1 MTEEKAINALSRR
14 TVLKS
19 LAAAGAAGAG
29 SLLGAPTIWAQTI
42 KDVSLTHVG
51 PSYSIFPDIAAQA
64 SADLGFKVEMQNAW
78 TDAIMA
84 RVVGQPDTIDIADLE
99 FWALRRIWR
108 SQKLQPV
115 ETSKISNW
123 NKIIPLF
130 REGKNFDGSD
140 MPSQGTMPFEVQYV
154 AAPGDTAFAAA
165 PTDFATM
172 MPTIYNADTLGIRPD
187 LIGREIDSWAEL
199 LNPEFRGKV
208 ALINVP
214 QVGIMDAAMAIE
226 ARGDLKYVDKGN
238 MSREEIDQTIAILI
252 QLKQDGHFRA
262 FWSSFD
268 ESVNFM
274 TSGEAVIQSMWSPAV
289 TAVRGRGVDCV
300 YKGLKEGY
308 RGWGNGL
315 GLMSH
320 LDGIRREAAYEY
332 LNWMLTGP
340 YGAFVARQGYY
351 SSVPETTRTALSPQ
365 EWDYWYGGKPAA
377 AEIRDPFGTVME
389 QAGRSRDGGNF
400 EQRIG
405 GIRCWNTTMDEGE
418 YLVQRWNDFV
428 AS

>member
-1 MTEEKAINALSRR
+1 LENVKTVRPVNRR
-14 TVLKS
+14 TILKT
-19 LAAAGAAGAG
+19 LAGAGAG
-29 SLLGAPTIWAQTI
+29 SVLGAPMIWAQSL
-42 KDVSLTHVG
+42 KEVSLMHVG
-51 PSYSIFPDIAAQA
+51 PSYSIFADIAAAA
-64 SADLGFKVEMQNAW
+64 SADLGFRVEMQNAS

-84 RVVGQPDTIDIADLE
+84 RVVGQPETIDIADLE
-99 FWALRRIWR
+99 FWAMQRIWR
-108 SQKLQPV
+108 SQNLQAID
-115 ETSKISNW
+115 TAKINNW
-123 NKIIPLF
+123 DKIIPLF

-140 MPSQGTMPFEVQYV
+140 MSRQGTMPFEVQY
-154 AAPGDTAFAAA
+154 ADGTGFGATPNGR
-165 PTDFATM
+165 ATM
-172 MPTIYNADTLGIRPD
+172 MPTIFNADTLGIRPD
-187 LIGREIDSWAEL
+187 LIGRDVTSWAEL
-199 LNPEFRGKV
+199 LNPEFNGKV

-214 QVGIMDAAMAIE
+214 QIGIMDAAMAIE
-226 ARGDLKYVDKGN
+226 ARGDITYVDKGN
-238 MSREEIDQTIAILI
+238 MTRAEIDQTIAILI
-252 QLKQDGHFRA
+252 KAKQDGQFRA

-274 TSGEAVIQSMWSPAV
+274 ASGEVVIQSMWSPAV
-289 TAVRGRGVDCV
+289 TAVRGRGIDCV

-320 LDGIRREAAYEY
+320 LEGIKLEAAYEY

-351 SSVPETTRTALSPQ
+351 SAVPETTKASLSPE

-377 AEIRDPFGTVME
+377 VEIKDPFGSAME
-389 QAGRSRDGGNF
+389 QPGRSRDGGSF
-400 EQRIG
+400 EDRIG